1 MEAHQVHGFN
11 YFDQVVK
18 LWVCDGVVVLM
29 EAHQV
34 HGFTYFDQVVKLW
47 VYDGVVVL
55 MEAHQVHGFTYF
67 DQVVKLWV
75 YDGVVVL
82 MEAHEL
88 RGCTH
93 NLVTTVA
100 ANQERLWTLGPE
112 ICFAQTLLRESLLE
126 SVYLEV
132 RETNDETITS
142 FFGFGLVCPCSSLV
156 WHNKFEVIHPRQ
168 IVSNKS

>member
-1 MEAHQVHGFN
+1 
-11 YFDQVVK
+11 
-18 LWVCDGVVVLM
+18 M

-34 HGFTYFDQVVKLW
+34 HGFTYFDQVVKFR

-67 DQVVKLWV
+67 DQVVKFRV

-100 ANQERLWTLGPE
+100 ANQERLWTLE
-112 ICFAQTLLRESLLE
+112 IRFAHTLLHESLLE
-126 SVYLEV
+126 SVCLEV
-132 RETNDETITS
+132 RETNDETNNQ
-142 FFGFGLVCPCSSLV
+142 FLWFWPWLPV
-156 WHNKFEVIHPRQ
+156 
-168 IVSNKS
+168 